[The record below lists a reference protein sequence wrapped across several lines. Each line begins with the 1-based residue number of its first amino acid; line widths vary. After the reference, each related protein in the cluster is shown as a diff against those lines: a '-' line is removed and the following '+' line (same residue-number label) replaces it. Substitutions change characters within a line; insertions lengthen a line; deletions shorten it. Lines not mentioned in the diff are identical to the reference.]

1 MAKRLAKMQMGKNGF
16 TESFFEQLKRIFQE
30 AEIVKITIL
39 KSACRDKKQ
48 AEKIAEEIVERL
60 GKNFTYRLVGYVLT
74 INKFRR
80 NVRD

>member
-1 MAKRLAKMQMGKNGF
+1 MKRIQKLQMGKNGF
-16 TESFFEQLKRIFQE
+16 TESFFEQLKRIFDD
-30 AEIVKITIL
+30 AEIVKINIL

-48 AEKIAEEIVERL
+48 ATEIAEKIVDRL

-80 NVRD
+80 AVR